1 MSRLHSPMA
10 LLCECQVLHKSNP
23 TQAEVDAAHEAFCR
37 AITDLFDRYK
47 MYYGWGHK
55 TLNIV

>member
-1 MSRLHSPMA
+1 MA

>member
-1 MSRLHSPMA
+1 
-10 LLCECQVLHKSNP
+10 LHKANP
-23 TQAEVDAAHEAFCR
+23 TQEEIDEAHAAFCE
-37 AITDLFDRYK
+37 ALTDLFDRYK